1 MCEHHLNSHLDPDV
15 FETNVTGRCVV
26 SAVDPKK
33 AKALRILALK
43 VAAIL
48 EWDLDILEKE

>member
-1 MCEHHLNSHLDPDV
+1 M
-15 FETNVTGRCVV
+15 
-26 SAVDPKK
+26 DPKK

-48 EWDLDILEKE
+48 DWDLDALEKG

>member
-1 MCEHHLNSHLDPDV
+1 M
-15 FETNVTGRCVV
+15 
-26 SAVDPKK
+26 DPKK

-48 EWDLDILEKE
+48 DWDLDALEKE